1 MMIVVNAKDLVALGI
16 FAIALV
22 VCIILFVV
30 EVIAQSIS
38 RAVKKRQQKR
48 MDDAFREDGE

>member
-1 MMIVVNAKDLVALGI
+1 MIVVNAKDLVALGI

-22 VCIILFVV
+22 VCIIVFVV
-30 EVIAQSIS
+30 VVIAQSIS

-48 MDDAFREDGE
+48 IDDAFREDDE

>member
-1 MMIVVNAKDLVALGI
+1 MIVVDAKDLVALGI

-30 EVIAQSIS
+30 GVIAQSIS
-38 RAVKKRQQKR
+38 RAVTERQQKR
-48 MDDAFREDGE
+48 IDDAFREEGE